1 MGRIGIISS
10 SGGHLTE
17 ALSIIEAFREH
28 DVFLIAHGFPIVK
41 GIQLIGVKRIYH
53 LKIILGYSSWIAVVL
68 TALVNLF
75 QVIRIFL
82 IEKPSILFST
92 GAEIAIPIFY
102 IGKVFFKTKLVFLES
117 LARVNDLSYT
127 GKFLYPIADLFL
139 VQWSELLK
147 KAGPKAVY
155 RGKLI

>member
-1 MGRIGIISS
+1 M
-10 SGGHLTE
+10 
-17 ALSIIEAFREH
+17 
-28 DVFLIAHGFPIVK
+28 
-41 GIQLIGVKRIYH
+41 
-53 LKIILGYSSWIAVVL
+53 KIILGYSSWIAVIL
-68 TALVNLF
+68 TALMNLF

-92 GAEIAIPIFY
+92 GAEIAIPTFY
-102 IGKVFFKTKLVFLES
+102 IGKVFFKTKLIFLES

-139 VQWSELLK
+139 VQWPELLK

-155 RGKLI
+155 GGKLI